1 MKTLLFIFLLFAL
14 TVQGQ
19 KKYTVSR
26 FEETATSVFVC
37 LNSKVTPAYVEHFF
51 TSAEMATVKDRKA
64 TIERLVAEL
73 ELKDE
78 MYKPPLTVTY
88 KEREANLQ
96 VLDTVNIRKEKVKL
110 RLAAKLKADSV
121 LLSKPTEIRTQL
133 P

>member
-14 TVQGQ
+14 AVQGQ

-37 LNSKVTPAYVEHFF
+37 LNSTKTPAYIEHFF
-51 TSAEMATVKDRKA
+51 TSAEMATAKDRKA
-64 TIERLVAEL
+64 TMERLVAEL

-78 MYKPPLTVTY
+78 TYIEPLKVVY

-96 VLDTVNIRKEKVKL
+96 ILDTVNIRKEKVKL
-110 RLAAKLKADSV
+110 RQAAKLKSDS
-121 LLSKPTEIRTQL
+121 LAKR
-133 P
+133 